1 MNTNTLSP
9 AHRFAN
15 VPGVIYPSQK
25 TELTAIP
32 RGYVRAD
39 RAAAILG
46 THRNN
51 LPRYHDRVSHK
62 RVRVPGWTRSLLYY
76 HAATLY
82 RLRNQ
87 KAR

>member
-1 MNTNTLSP
+1 MSSTSHSL
-9 AHRFAN
+9 RFAN
-15 VPGVIYPSQK
+15 VPGVIYPAVT

-32 RGYVRAD
+32 RGYVTAE
-39 RAAAILG
+39 RAAAILA

-51 LPRYHDRVSHK
+51 LPKYHGRVSHK
-62 RVRVPGWTRSLLYY
+62 SVRAPGWTRSRLYY

-87 KAR
+87 KPR

>member
-1 MNTNTLSP
+1 MFSTSP

-15 VPGVIYPSQK
+15 VPGVIYPSK
-25 TELTAIP
+25 NELPAIP
-32 RGYVRAD
+32 RGYVTAD
-39 RAAAILG
+39 RAAAILD

-51 LPRYHDRVSHK
+51 LPKYHDRVSHK
-62 RVRVPGWTRSLLYY
+62 LVRVPGWPRPLLFY

-87 KAR
+87 KTR